1 MPSERDKYKY
11 PLLMKG
17 IFTDRIIYM
26 TADSTG
32 TVVGTGQRRASAQI
46 GFHSDSWPMCNFKP
60 YKG

>member
-1 MPSERDKYKY
+1 
-11 PLLMKG
+11 MKG

>member
-1 MPSERDKYKY
+1 MSSEGDKYKY

-17 IFTDRIIYM
+17 IFTDRIIHM

-32 TVVGTGQRRASAQI
+32 TVVGTGQSRASTHI
-46 GFHSDSWPMCNFKP
+46 GFYSDAWPMSNFKP